1 MAGREMKLVAL
12 LGDPVGHSLSP
23 IMHNAAFR
31 HEGLDMTYMAFR
43 VAREDLNTALDGLSA
58 LGALGT
64 NITVPHKEGAFRWV
78 RRLDGSAAG
87 SGAVNT
93 ILFHGG
99 DPIGFNTDIYGVK
112 RALQDLSPSPG
123 QAMILGAGGAARGVL
138 KALLEKGFREV
149 FISNRTEEKSLELAR
164 EFREVSGGA
173 VLSVVPWDEDPS
185 CRPDLLVNATSL
197 GLDSNPFDPLLME
210 KVMNWTS
217 GGVLLDMV
225 YDPQGETALVRSARK
240 RGIRSI
246 GGERVLLYQ
255 GVRAYEIFTGR
266 EAPVEIM
273 RKAMAGSPFSGG
285 EPH

>member
-1 MAGREMKLVAL
+1 MKLVAL

-43 VAREDLNTALDGLSA
+43 VTREDLNTALDGLSV
-58 LGALGT
+58 LGAVGT

-93 ILFHGG
+93 ILFREG

-112 RALQDLSPSPG
+112 MALQDLSASPG
-123 QAMILGAGGAARGVL
+123 KAMILGAGGAARGVL
-138 KALLEKGFREV
+138 KALLEGGFKEV
-149 FISNRTEEKSLELAR
+149 LISNRTEEKSLALVR

-173 VLSVVPWDEDPS
+173 VFSVIPWDEDPS

-210 KVMNWTS
+210 RIMKWIS
-217 GGVLLDMV
+217 GGALLDMV
-225 YDPQGETALVRSARK
+225 YDPQGETALVSSARK

-255 GVRAYEIFTGR
+255 GVSAYEIFTGR
-266 EAPVEIM
+266 EAPVEVM
-273 RKAMAGSPFSGG
+273 RKAMANPPVSGG
-285 EPH
+285 EAQ